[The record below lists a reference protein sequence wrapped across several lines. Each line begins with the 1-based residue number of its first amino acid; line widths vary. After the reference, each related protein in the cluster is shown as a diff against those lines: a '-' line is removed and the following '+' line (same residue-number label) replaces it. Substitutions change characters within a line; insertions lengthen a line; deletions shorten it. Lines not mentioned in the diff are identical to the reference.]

1 MAFFKGSY
9 YENVPLFEPDDTGKK
24 IFDGLRARPLSKAE
38 PVLEHSVALKERLD
52 SVAHHY
58 YAEPLDWRRIADANP
73 DAQNFYLI
81 VEALDDDGNP
91 VTVTVRNEEDGSLQ
105 RVTKWGVRVSQN
117 VFTRVQA
124 DKQDD
129 GIIQENRVATKP
141 RGRLEPEY
149 AIPVMGGTITE
160 W

>member
-1 MAFFKGSY
+1 M
-9 YENVPLFEPDDTGKK
+9 
-24 IFDGLRARPLSKAE
+24 
-38 PVLEHSVALKERLD
+38 
-52 SVAHHY
+52 
-58 YAEPLDWRRIADANP
+58 
-73 DAQNFYLI
+73 
-81 VEALDDDGNP
+81 
-91 VTVTVRNEEDGSLQ
+91 
-105 RVTKWGVRVSQN
+105 RVSQN

-129 GIIQENRVATKP
+129 GIIQENRVATKL